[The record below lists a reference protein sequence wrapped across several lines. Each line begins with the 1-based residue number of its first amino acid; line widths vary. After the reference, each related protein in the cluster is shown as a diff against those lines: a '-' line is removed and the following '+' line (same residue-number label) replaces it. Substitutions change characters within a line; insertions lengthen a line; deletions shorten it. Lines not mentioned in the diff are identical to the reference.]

1 MDTITSATLRSL
13 IHALPI
19 LCYTVSPDLTI
30 QWANRGATFTPT
42 TAKSSSLKGS
52 RCYASVFGRSAACH
66 PCPALLA
73 LETGATERRET
84 TVEVQGAKAHA
95 LVTAVRLP
103 GLPAGK
109 TPLVVEMVQDITDH
123 KRVQEELTR
132 LNEFN
137 AAIIDHTPVAI
148 FTIDPSGKFASV
160 NPAGAVLS
168 GLGPEAKEKLF
179 KFNWLENPFTVRC
192 GLAEYIRRGLQGEP
206 FELWDFPFTTYR
218 GDRSQFIHFVGVPL
232 RGKEGAV
239 EGLVCLI
246 EETTER
252 VRIAAQL
259 MQEAKMSAIGRLA
272 TGIAHELNNPLATLV
287 AHSELACDLMKATS
301 GGNLSPAELTELG
314 SYMEII
320 QEHAFRCKDIIKDFL
335 SLPRKE
341 GLDRREIDVNGVL
354 QAIVPLCSR
363 PNQEIKVHMDLD
375 ARLPVVYGDSDAL
388 RQIFLNI
395 FRNALDAVESRP
407 EALICIS
414 TRSTPRTVEVS
425 VEDNGVGIPESMAD
439 LIFEP
444 FFTTKGSRKG
454 IGLGLTL
461 CYDLLKRMGG
471 HIEALPRQ
479 GGGTIFRISLPI
491 EPPAPQ
497 ETRE

>member
-1 MDTITSATLRSL
+1 MGTIPSATLRSL
-13 IHALPI
+13 IDALPI
-19 LCYTVSPDLTI
+19 LCYTVTDDLTI
-30 QWANRGATFTPT
+30 QWANKGAAFAAATRKPP
-42 TAKSSSLKGS
+42 SLKGA
-52 RCYASVFGRSAACH
+52 RCFSAVFGRSAPCD
-66 PCPALLA
+66 PCPALLT
-73 LETGATERRET
+73 LNTGTTERRET
-84 TVEVQGAKAHA
+84 TLNAKGKTTHA
-95 LVTAVRLP
+95 LITAVRLA
-103 GLPAGK
+103 GTPAGR
-109 TPLVVEMVQDITDH
+109 PLIVEMVQDITAH
-123 KRVQEELTR
+123 KKVQEELTR

-148 FTIDPSGKFASV
+148 FTIDPTGKFASV
-160 NPAGAVLS
+160 NPAGAILS

-179 KFNWLENPFTVRC
+179 KFNWLVNPFTVRC
-192 GLAEYIRRGLQGEP
+192 GLADYIRKGLEGEP

-218 GDRSQFIHFVGVPL
+218 GDRSQYIHFVGVPL
-232 RGKEGAV
+232 RGKDGSV

-287 AHSELACDLMKATS
+287 AHSELACDLMKSIS
-301 GGNLSPAELTELG
+301 GGTLSPVERAELE

-320 QEHAFRCKDIIKDFL
+320 QEQAFRCRDIIKDFL

-341 GLDRREIDVNGVL
+341 GLDRHEIDVNTVL
-354 QAIVPLCSR
+354 EGIVPICSR
-363 PNQEIKVHMDLD
+363 PNQEITVTMDLD
-375 ARLPVVYGDSDAL
+375 PRLPRVRGDADAL

-395 FRNALDAVESRP
+395 LRNAMDAVESRP
-407 EALICIS
+407 GAEIRVS
-414 TRSTPRTVEVS
+414 TEGTSRTIEVS
-425 VEDNGVGIPESMAD
+425 IEDNGVGIPESMAD

-479 GGGTIFRISLPI
+479 GGGSIFRISLPL
-491 EPPAPQ
+491 
-497 ETRE
+497 ETPSPKENHG